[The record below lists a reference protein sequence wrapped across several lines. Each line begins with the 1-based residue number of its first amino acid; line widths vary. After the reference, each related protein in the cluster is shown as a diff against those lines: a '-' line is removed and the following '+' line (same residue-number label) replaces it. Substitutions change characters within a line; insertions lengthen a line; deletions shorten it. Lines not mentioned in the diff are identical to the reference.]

1 MVDLNTNEFK
11 KSYAR
16 ILEQERFV
24 DAAIKVAEEQIP
36 DVNLREIL
44 DEKYGKVE
52 EGDIDKIEKEHGKDV
67 KWWEK
72 TIARVE
78 NRFAYAVK
86 VLVNADEGLMD
97 HLKEEIYKL
106 GQKVNPDYEGKPVGY
121 IYDVLR
127 NLLLDGGVTE
137 EFNQVMSESFDEVV
151 WTRNRPTTKKYWIY
165 LDVDFNKY
173 YVPLRRAFI
182 AGVLEKTD
190 VKFSTLD
197 ETVFVLSRR

>member
-36 DVNLREIL
+36 DVNLRGIL

-151 WTRNRPTTKKYWIY
+151 WTRNRPTTKKYWTY

>member
-1 MVDLNTNEFK
+1 MVDINTNEFR

-24 DAAIKVAEEQIP
+24 DAAIKVADEQIP
-36 DVNLREIL
+36 EANLRQVL
-44 DEKYGKVE
+44 DEKFGTIEK
-52 EGDIDKIEKEHGKDV
+52 GDIEKIAAEHGKDV

-72 TIARVE
+72 TIAKVE

-97 HLKEEIYKL
+97 YLKEEIYKL
-106 GQKVNPDYEGKPVGY
+106 GQEIEPEYKDKPVGD

-127 NLLLDGGVTE
+127 NLLLDGGATE
-137 EFNQVMSESFDEVV
+137 EFNEIMSENFDEVV
-151 WTRNRPTTKKYWIY
+151 WTRHRPTTKKYWTF
-165 LDVDFNKY
+165 LDIDFNKY
-173 YVPLRRAFI
+173 YVPLRRTFI

-197 ETVFVLSRR
+197 DTIFVLSRR

>member
-1 MVDLNTNEFK
+1 MVDVNTNDFK

-24 DAAIKVAEEQIP
+24 DAAIRVADEQIP
-36 DVNLREIL
+36 GVNLREVL
-44 DEKYGKVE
+44 DEKFGTIKKD
-52 EGDIDKIEKEHGKDV
+52 DIEVIEAEHGKDI
-67 KWWEK
+67 KWWEH
-72 TIARVE
+72 TIATVE

-86 VLVNADEGLMD
+86 TLVKADEGLMD
-97 HLKEEIYKL
+97 YLQEEVYKL
-106 GQKVNPDYEGKPVGY
+106 GQEVNPDYEGKSVGEM
-121 IYDVLR
+121 YDILR

-137 EFNQVMSESFDEVV
+137 EFNNIMSESFDEVV
-151 WTRNRPTTKKYWIY
+151 WSRNRPSTKKYWTF
-165 LDVDFNKY
+165 LDIDFNKY
-173 YVPLRRAFI
+173 YVPLRRTFI

>member
-24 DAAIKVAEEQIP
+24 EAAIKVAEEQIP

-44 DEKYGKVE
+44 DDKYGKVE

-86 VLVNADEGLMD
+86 VLVNADEGLLEY
-97 HLKEEIYKL
+97 LKEEIYKL
-106 GQKVNPDYEGKPVGY
+106 GQKVDPDYEDKPVGY
-121 IYDVLR
+121 LYDVLR
-127 NLLLDGGVTE
+127 NLLLDGGTNE
-137 EFNQVMSESFDEVV
+137 EFNQIMSENFDEVV
-151 WTRNRPTTKKYWIY
+151 WTRNRPTTKKYWTY